1 MTTSQDARLI
11 RDGLPQLK
19 DYLLSNEIF
28 WNLGS
33 DPQLTLGNLLLA
45 EKSLQANGQLAAE
58 DARQINDYKKEWRT
72 AWEKKAEKEFN
83 SRLRLWG
90 QYLDELGENPGRHG
104 AHYRS
109 DVRNRVLL
117 ELLASEAPGLSGHL
131 SNFDSL
137 LKKLT
142 VSGDF
147 VWDSLLE
154 STFPKGKFWFLYVKL
169 KSSSQD

>member
-1 MTTSQDARLI
+1 MLSDQAFI
-11 RDGLPQLK
+11 SAALPQLK

-33 DPQLTLGNLLLA
+33 DPQMTLGNLLLA
-45 EKSLQANGQLAAE
+45 EKNLQASGNLPAE
-58 DARQINDYKKEWRT
+58 AGRKISASKKEGRT

-83 SRLRLWG
+83 SRLRLWA
-90 QYLDELGENPGRHG
+90 QYLSELGESPSRHA

-117 ELLASEAPGLSGHL
+117 ELLAGEAPSLSGQL

-142 VSGDF
+142 VNGDF
-147 VWDSLLE
+147 VWDFSLE
-154 STFPKGKFWFLYVKL
+154 SAYSKAKFWFLYVKP
-169 KSSSQD
+169 KSSAED

>member
-1 MTTSQDARLI
+1 MANDRRFVSEALA
-11 RDGLPQLK
+11 QLK
-19 DYLLSNEIF
+19 AYLLSNEVF

-45 EKSLQANGQLAAE
+45 EKSLQAAGQLPAE
-58 DARQINDYKKEWRT
+58 DARQIADHKKDWRT

-83 SRLRLWG
+83 SRLRLWS
-90 QYLDELGENPGRHG
+90 QYLAELGDHPGRHG
-104 AHYRS
+104 SHYRT

-117 ELLASEAPGLSGHL
+117 ELLAAEAPGLSSHL
-131 SNFDSL
+131 TNLDSL

-147 VWDSLLE
+147 VWDSDLE
-154 STFPKGKFWFLYVKL
+154 SEFPKRKFWFLYVKV
-169 KSSSQD
+169 KGKD

>member
-1 MTTSQDARLI
+1 MTTSQDTHII
-11 RDGLPQLK
+11 REGLPQLK
-19 DYLLSNEIF
+19 DYLLSNDIF

-45 EKSLQANGQLAAE
+45 EKSLQASGQLPAE
-58 DARQINDYKKEWRT
+58 DARQIAVHKKEWRT

-83 SRLRLWG
+83 SRLRLWS
-90 QYLDELGENPGRHG
+90 QYLAELGENPGRHG

-117 ELLASEAPGLSGHL
+117 ELLAGEAPGLSGHL
-131 SNFDSL
+131 TSLDSL
-137 LKKLT
+137 LKKVT

-147 VWDSLLE
+147 VWDSSLG
-154 STFPKGKFWFLYVKL
+154 SGFPKTKFWFLYVKPR
-169 KSSSQD
+169 SNTED